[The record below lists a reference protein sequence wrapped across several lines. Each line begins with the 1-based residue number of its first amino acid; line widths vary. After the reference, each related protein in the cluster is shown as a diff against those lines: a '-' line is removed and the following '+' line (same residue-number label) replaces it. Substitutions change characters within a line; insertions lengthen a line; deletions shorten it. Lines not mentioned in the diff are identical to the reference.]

1 MGKRRAAAQKDGGAA
16 YQQRRQEILKAAA
29 GVFKEKGVQGASL
42 NDVAAALGT
51 DRASLYYY
59 ICSRQELFA
68 DVVREAVQ
76 GNVDLAEAI
85 LAKDIPSPVKVRELA
100 VGLMESY
107 AANYPFLYV
116 YIQEDLNRLGDPE
129 KITGAHAMNRRFD
142 AAVIGIIQG
151 GLDDGSLRSTASART
166 IAFGLIGMLNWTH
179 RWFDPGHAG
188 PSATELGST
197 FADMVLEG
205 LVTKRSRTRSA

>member
-16 YQQRRQEILKAAA
+16 YQQRRREILKVAAD
-29 GVFKEKGVQGASL
+29 VFKEKGVQGASL
-42 NDVAAALGT
+42 NDVASALGT

-59 ICSRQELFA
+59 VGSRQELFA
-68 DVVREAVQ
+68 DVVREAVES
-76 GNVDLAEAI
+76 NIELAEKI
-85 LAKDIPSPVKVRELA
+85 LADDVDSPAKIRELA

-107 AANYPFLYV
+107 AANYPLLYV

-129 KITGAHAMNRRFD
+129 KTTGAHAMNRRFD
-142 AAVIGIIQG
+142 AAVIAIIQG

-179 RWFDPGHAG
+179 RWFEPGHSS
-188 PSATELGST
+188 PDATEVGST
-197 FADMVLEG
+197 FADMVLQG
-205 LVTKRSRTRSA
+205 LVTKRSRSRSS